1 MKIVTLMT
9 AMMLASIPAEAA
21 AASDKHA
28 VRLFIKAVKQGQ
40 DLNAGFP
47 GAVSPSEI
55 ASLRRVAECN
65 ALTLMKQEGG
75 YFTVVWDCGSKGGL
89 GMQVILEDSRIA
101 NVSTFEVER
110 RPN

>member
-1 MKIVTLMT
+1 ML
-9 AMMLASIPAEAA
+9 LASLPAEAA
-21 AASDKHA
+21 AASDKQA
-28 VRLFIKAVKQGQ
+28 VRLFVKAVKQGQ

-55 ASLRRVAECN
+55 ASLSRVAKCDPLN
-65 ALTLMKQEGG
+65 LMKQEGG
-75 YFTVVWDCGSKGGL
+75 YYTLVWDCGSKGGL
-89 GMQVILEDSRIA
+89 GMQVLLQGSRIT